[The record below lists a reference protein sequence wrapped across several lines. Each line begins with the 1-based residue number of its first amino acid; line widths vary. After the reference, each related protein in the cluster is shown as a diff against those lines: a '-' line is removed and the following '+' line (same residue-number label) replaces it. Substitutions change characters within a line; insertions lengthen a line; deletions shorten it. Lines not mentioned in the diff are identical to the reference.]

1 MIILIQ
7 IDDAGS
13 GSLVG
18 GTCIGAMRVE
28 TSEFYYDII
37 PIKYYSKENFKNKY
51 YLEHV
56 VTIVKDLFKK
66 LNVDKNEK
74 ILVCRGY
81 MFDNLRKWLSN
92 KNYNYESV
100 SIGEPLQTKIE
111 TTFEEYMIQLG
122 LPMAFI
128 RYTKYPFHFHK
139 ILKWVYA
146 DYENRYH
153 LCKTGWK
160 SWEKYGNLQTEVSI
174 QFLNKSNFVCLKCGK
189 SIPSNSVVKVIKYTS
204 NKPTTIYLHKDC

>member
-1 MIILIQ
+1 MIQ

-28 TSEFYYDII
+28 TGEFYYDII
-37 PIKYYSKENFKNKY
+37 PIRYYSKENFKNKY

-56 VTIVKDLFKK
+56 VTIVKDLFIK
-66 LNVDKNEK
+66 LNVDKKEK

-81 MFDNLRKWLSN
+81 MFDNLRKWLNN

-111 TTFEEYMIQLG
+111 TTFEEYMIKLG

-146 DYENRYH
+146 DYENRCH

-160 SWEKYGNLQTEVSI
+160 SWEKYGNLKTEVSI

-189 SIPSNSVVKVIKYTS
+189 SIPNNSVVKVIKYTS